1 MHQQSLRQHE
11 IMLLEKQQLLQE
23 HETTLKEMQ
32 DAHQDEISK
41 LQADQIKK
49 ILLLKQQHAK
59 EMADVKARLEEA
71 ESKLNH
77 GNTAEK
83 MEEQLEQVL
92 KEFEQA
98 EHSHPVQQHDK
109 QQQIQQGGKT
119 PQQHSLKQQQPY
131 TSRFLPTEAVSWPA
145 PQPLSILR
153 KTNNAYSQEIQ
164 QDDDDD
170 ELPDLIPSTKIQLY
184 ISSVSGSPLV
194 SQWRHLSIGL
204 LTLAYY
210 RSNDIKIPYNSCS
223 RTITFPF
230 KWWMWQQAKW
240 LFNI

>member
-11 IMLLEKQQLLQE
+11 IILCEKQQLLQE
-23 HETTLKEMQ
+23 NETTLKEMQ
-32 DAHQDEISK
+32 NAHQDEISK

-98 EHSHPVQQHDK
+98 EHSHPVVQHDK

-119 PQQHSLKQQQPY
+119 PQQHSLKQQQQPY

-170 ELPDLIPSTKIQLY
+170 DQLPDLIPSTKIQLY

-204 LTLAYY
+204 L
-210 RSNDIKIPYNSCS
+210 
-223 RTITFPF
+223 
-230 KWWMWQQAKW
+230 
-240 LFNI
+240 NIGI